1 MRIENIRLKNFKIFQ
16 DLHLENLPSLA
27 IFVGA
32 NGTGKTTLF
41 DVFGFV
47 SDALKNNIRQALQ
60 KRGGFKEVISRGK
73 TGFIVIELKFRLE
86 IAGKNRLVTYLL
98 EIGEAKGIPFVNR
111 EILRYKR
118 SSYGSPYH
126 FIDFSKGE
134 GHAITNEEAFD
145 KPDEE
150 LDREH
155 QKLGSSDILAIKGL
169 GQFERFKAANAF
181 REFIE
186 NWHLSDF
193 HITDAR
199 PSRDAG
205 YAEHLSETGSNLPLV
220 AQYILQYHPTKF
232 KKILEKMKKRV
243 PGIADVNAVPTED
256 GRILLKFRDGSFKDP
271 FIAKHVSDGTIKMFA
286 YLILLHDPEPHP
298 LLCLE
303 EPENQLY
310 HSLMIELLEEFRD
323 YTYRG
328 GQVFIST
335 HSPDLINGANP
346 EEVYWL
352 VKKEDGYAQ
361 IKRAQDDELITA
373 LYKEGSQLGYLWKQ
387 DYFKESHPK

>member
-1 MRIENIRLKNFKIFQ
+1 MRIEDIRLKNFKIFE

-98 EIGEAKGIPFVNR
+98 EIGEEKGISFVNR

-118 SSYGSPYH
+118 SSYGSPFH
-126 FIDFSKGE
+126 FIDFSNGE
-134 GHAITNEEAFD
+134 GHAITNEEDFD

-150 LDREH
+150 LTREY

-199 PSRDAG
+199 PSQEAG

-220 AQYILQYHPTKF
+220 AQYILQYHPKKF

-243 PGIADVNAVPTED
+243 PGIADVKAVPTED
-256 GRILLKFRDGSFKDP
+256 GRILLKFQDGSFKDP

-286 YLILLHDPEPHP
+286 FLILLHDPKPHP

-335 HSPDLINGANP
+335 HSPDLINGAIP

-352 VKKEDGYAQ
+352 VKKENGYAQ
-361 IKRAQDDELITA
+361 IKRVQDDELITA

-387 DYFKESHPK
+387 GYFKESHPK